1 MRAATVADALAGLG
15 HAVDLVETKGA
26 GSAGAQATEAA
37 QAGAGVVFACG
48 GDGTVHEVMQG
59 LVGSASAALGIV
71 PMGSANA
78 LARHLGLSLDPV
90 EAALQ
95 QMRGSAALVSVGRV
109 EYDGGQR
116 YFTVMAGAG
125 PDGALV
131 YDLAAELKA
140 GWGRFAYYRHALR
153 LFITR
158 RFRPFAVEYIKA
170 DAGQTVSERA
180 VCAMAVRVGSLGG
193 VFAGITRRAA
203 SSEDPDLRLVLVR
216 PPALIS
222 LPVWLVAGWLRLE
235 RINPLARF
243 VTVREFS
250 CLPLNGSPA
259 HVEADG
265 EWLGKL
271 PMRVSVVPDALRIL
285 RRDLNAR

>member
-1 MRAATVADALAGLG
+1 
-15 HAVDLVETKGA
+15 
-26 GSAGAQATEAA
+26 
-37 QAGAGVVFACG
+37 
-48 GDGTVHEVMQG
+48 
-59 LVGSASAALGIV
+59 
-71 PMGSANA
+71 
-78 LARHLGLSLDPV
+78 
-90 EAALQ
+90 
-95 QMRGSAALVSVGRV
+95 
-109 EYDGGQR
+109 
-116 YFTVMAGAG
+116 
-125 PDGALV
+125 
-131 YDLAAELKA
+131 
-140 GWGRFAYYRHALR
+140 
-153 LFITR
+153 
-158 RFRPFAVEYIKA
+158 VEYIKA